1 MAVQA
6 GGVEGGPIVIPLVLR
21 PRVSTQPGTMG
32 KDNDAQRRAARL
44 DDAPSQA
51 SPHTG
56 AGPAGASLQHAP
68 PGTGH
73 AVLRAVGTDRRYC
86 TVASE
91 MTYILIITHG
101 FSYLILTRTKRV
113 TNLEGR
119 GCA

>member
-101 FSYLILTRTKRV
+101 FSYKLSFL
-113 TNLEGR
+113 
-119 GCA
+119 